1 MTPNPPAAGSHPI
14 RVRPHQLAAQ
24 AQLHRL
30 AWRRAWLLITS
41 SSGDA
46 AKRRN
51 QRRNGCKVAALLGA
65 TTLLA
70 LALIGLLIQIGP
82 TLAATILQAP
92 PGTGRGWAVLAA
104 TLVVYLALVAVS
116 VILLVGGAPAGL
128 ATLVGHVW
136 ASPQLDAVLTVARF
150 GNPRRISNH
159 FACGAGQQLRV
170 AVVRMYLE
178 QDIALLFK
186 PENTAVLNQYLADV
200 DAAVTADPDGRTPV
214 IERLPPR
221 WHHRLARYVI
231 RCSSPAQP
239 SAHDNV

>member
-1 MTPNPPAAGSHPI
+1 
-14 RVRPHQLAAQ
+14 
-24 AQLHRL
+24 
-30 AWRRAWLLITS
+30 
-41 SSGDA
+41 
-46 AKRRN
+46 
-51 QRRNGCKVAALLGA
+51 KVAALLGA

-82 TLAATILQAP
+82 TLAATILQGP
-92 PGTGRGWAVLAA
+92 PGTGWGWAAFAA

-116 VILLVGGAPAGL
+116 LILLVGGAPAGL
-128 ATLVGHVW
+128 ATLIGHVW
-136 ASPQLDAVLTVARF
+136 ASPQRDAVLTVARF

-221 WHHRLARYVI
+221 WHHCSARYVI